1 MTRKILCILQ
11 LPPPVHGAAL
21 MNQAFVTST
30 LIRDRF
36 RLQVVDITTAREI
49 EQIGHFSS
57 GKITGSVK
65 NLFKIIAAMLRHR
78 PSLVY
83 FTLSPAGFAFY
94 RDAIYA
100 LLIRA
105 MGGKLIFHMHG
116 QGIAAGAAKSRVFRW
131 LARRAFYNSHVIFLA
146 PTLVRDLQGI
156 SYKKSFILPCGIP
169 ITAPGHL
176 ERRSGSGPVQLLYI
190 SNYVRTK
197 GIIDLV
203 DAMEKV
209 AVYRR
214 DFHLRLVGRPY
225 DVSIEELN
233 NHIRSRGLDDLITI
247 CGPRYN
253 EEKLEELRRADL
265 FVFPTYNDAFPLVL
279 LEAMQWALPVIT
291 TKEGGIPD
299 MIEDGVSG
307 LLVNKRDISGLADKI
322 LSLLENPAKRISLG
336 TAARERFMQK
346 FTLFRFEQD
355 MLQILDSIR

>member
-11 LPPPVHGAAL
+11 LPPPLHGAAL
-21 MNQAFVTST
+21 MNQAFVTSS
-30 LIRDRF
+30 LIREHYQ
-36 RLQVVDITTAREI
+36 LQVMDITTARQF

-65 NLFKIIAAMLRHR
+65 NLFKIIAAFVRHR
-78 PSLVY
+78 PDLVY

-100 LLIRA
+100 LLIRG

-116 QGIAAGAAKSRVFRW
+116 QGIAAGASKSRTFRW
-131 LARRAFYNSHVIFLA
+131 LARRAFYNSNVIFLA
-146 PTLVRDLQGI
+146 PGLIKDLQDV
-156 SYKKSFILPCGIP
+156 SYKKSFILPCGIS
-169 ITAPGHL
+169 ITAPEHF
-176 ERRSGSGPVQLLYI
+176 ERGSASGPVQLLYI

-197 GIIDLV
+197 GILDLV
-203 DAMEKV
+203 EAMEKV
-209 AVYRR
+209 AVNNRNFR
-214 DFHLRLVGRPY
+214 LRLVGRPY
-225 DVSIEELN
+225 DVSVEELN
-233 NHIRSRGLDDLITI
+233 DHIRRKGLEGLITV
-247 CGPRYN
+247 CGPLYN
-253 EEKLEELRRADL
+253 EEKLEELRRAEL

-307 LLVNKRDISGLADKI
+307 LLVNKRDISDLADKI
-322 LSLLENPAKRISLG
+322 LSLLENPAERISLG